1 LIVILFFRDQ
11 EEEERRKKIIKDNKL
26 TMRNFLM
33 NQMGEKKQMSE
44 IEKKIESEQLKLWS
58 DDNEKYFRKEKE
70 TNERVRRNK
79 ILIVYLFYPYR

>member
-1 LIVILFFRDQ
+1 
-11 EEEERRKKIIKDNKL
+11 
-26 TMRNFLM
+26 MRNFLM

-70 TNERVRRNK
+70 TNEKVRRIK
-79 ILIVYLFYPYR
+79 I